1 MGQIPKQQKRSIT
14 MKKILAIILAA
25 LMLTAAFTACDSNEP
40 DDTTPDTTVA
50 TEAPTEAPTEEPTE
64 APTEEVTTE
73 APTEEPEVTIPD
85 ETQPEEGGEDVEVP
99 YTPEVLPIG
108 FCGDKQLEGYHASG
122 KFNFAD
128 GDAYSEEENNMF
140 IVTNDTMKAGIITA
154 TFTATAGDIND
165 NGIIFGMQKD
175 VYEQYYFWEDGPA
188 YYFLFVSDICHL
200 YLAKASF
207 DGQAWTELMVTSA
220 PIPGYQ
226 HGDEVTL
233 MVEFDGEGGIDCYAN
248 EEWLIG
254 YYDWDFIEDGVRYG
268 IRCEVP
274 GVSYTEFK
282 AEHTD

>member
-1 MGQIPKQQKRSIT
+1 
-14 MKKILAIILAA
+14 MKKTLAIILAA
-25 LMLTAAFTACDSNEP
+25 IMLTAAFTACDSRDP
-40 DDTTPDTTVA
+40 ATDTTPDTTVA

-64 APTEEVTTE
+64 ESADGATE
-73 APTEEPEVTIPD
+73 APTEEPEITIPE
-85 ETQPEEGGEDVEVP
+85 ETQPEETVEEDPDVP
-99 YTPEVLPIG
+99 YEPELMPMG

-122 KFNFAD
+122 KFNFED

-140 IVTNDTMKAGIITA
+140 IVTNDTMKAGMITA

-165 NGIIFGMQKD
+165 NGIIFGMEKD
-175 VYEQYYFWEDGPA
+175 VYKQYYFWEDGPA

-207 DGQAWTELMVTSA
+207 DGHAWTELMITNA

-248 EEWLIG
+248 GEWLIG
-254 YYDWDFIEDGVRYG
+254 YYDWNFIEEGIRYG

-274 GVSYTEFK
+274 GVSYTDFK
-282 AEHTD
+282 AEHAS